1 MHNHHHSIHHSIHVG
16 TAWEPPAPAAADGR
30 VLWSRRFG
38 RPGGLEP
45 GDRVLLV
52 FMQPAVA
59 AEVVV
64 NAVSLPPL
72 PVNAGRWAQDITP
85 LLRDRNELLV
95 TAAAS
100 ISMDGSMDGGMADG
114 GMADGGM
121 ADGDTAHGQRTR
133 GLLPSVFG
141 RVALEIVSANHA
153 TGGSADA

>member
-1 MHNHHHSIHHSIHVG
+1 MHDHHHSIHHSIHLG
-16 TAWEPPAPAAADGR
+16 TAWEPPTPTAADGS
-30 VLWSRRFG
+30 VLWSRHFG

-45 GDRVLLV
+45 DDRVLLV

-85 LLRDRNELLV
+85 LLRDRNELLI

-100 ISMDGSMDGGMADG
+100 ISMDGGMADG
-114 GMADGGM
+114 G
-121 ADGDTAHGQRTR
+121 TAHGQRTR

>member
-1 MHNHHHSIHHSIHVG
+1 MHNHHHSIHHSIHLG
-16 TAWEPPAPAAADGR
+16 TAWELPAPAAAEGR
-30 VLWSRRFG
+30 VLWTRRFG

-52 FMQPAVA
+52 FTQPAVA

-64 NAVSLPPL
+64 NAVVLPPL
-72 PVNAGRWAQDITP
+72 SVNMGRWSEDITP

-100 ISMDGSMDGGMADG
+100 MDGGM
-114 GMADGGM
+114 
-121 ADGDTAHGQRTR
+121 GDSGTASEQQTR

>member
-1 MHNHHHSIHHSIHVG
+1 MPNHHHSIHHSIHLG

-30 VLWSRRFG
+30 GVWMRRFG

-52 FMQPAVA
+52 FTQPAVV

-64 NAVSLPPL
+64 NAVALPPL
-72 PVNAGRWAQDITP
+72 SVNAGRWSEDITP

-100 ISMDGSMDGGMADG
+100 LENGVVDGGM
-114 GMADGGM
+114 
-121 ADGDTAHGQRTR
+121 GDSGTAPGSRTR

-141 RVALEIVSANHA
+141 RVTLEIVSANHA

>member
-1 MHNHHHSIHHSIHVG
+1 MHNHHHSIHHSIHLG
-16 TAWEPPAPAAADGR
+16 TAWELPAPAAADGR
-30 VLWSRRFG
+30 VLWTRRFG

-52 FMQPAVA
+52 FTQPAAA

-64 NAVSLPPL
+64 NAVGLPPL
-72 PVNAGRWAQDITP
+72 SVNAGRWSEDITP

-100 ISMDGSMDGGMADG
+100 LENGVVDSGM
-114 GMADGGM
+114 
-121 ADGDTAHGQRTR
+121 GDRGTAAERQTR

-141 RVALEIVSANHA
+141 RVDLEIVSANR
-153 TGGSADA
+153 TIGGSADA

>member
-1 MHNHHHSIHHSIHVG
+1 MPNHHHSINHSIHLG
-16 TAWEPPAPAAADGR
+16 AAWEPPAPAAADGR
-30 VLWSRRFG
+30 VVWMRRFG

-52 FMQPAVA
+52 FTQPAVV

-64 NAVSLPPL
+64 NAVALPPL
-72 PVNAGRWAQDITP
+72 SVNAGRWSEDITP

-100 ISMDGSMDGGMADG
+100 VDSGMGDSGTAPGS
-114 GMADGGM
+114 
-121 ADGDTAHGQRTR
+121 RTR

>member
-1 MHNHHHSIHHSIHVG
+1 MPNHHHSIHHSIRLG
-16 TAWEPPAPAAADGR
+16 TAWEPPAPAAADGP
-30 VLWSRRFG
+30 VVWMRRFG

-52 FMQPAVA
+52 FTQPAVF

-64 NAVSLPPL
+64 NAVALPPL
-72 PVNAGRWAQDITP
+72 SVNAGRWSEDITP
-85 LLRDRNELLV
+85 LLCDRNELLV

-100 ISMDGSMDGGMADG
+100 LENGVADG
-114 GMADGGM
+114 GM
-121 ADGDTAHGQRTR
+121 GDSGTAPGSRTR
-133 GLLPSVFG
+133 SLLPSVFG

>member
-1 MHNHHHSIHHSIHVG
+1 MHNHHHSIHHSIHLG

-64 NAVSLPPL
+64 NAVSLLPL

-100 ISMDGSMDGGMADG
+100 ISMDGSMDDGMADGMADG
-114 GMADGGM
+114 GM
-121 ADGDTAHGQRTR
+121 AHGQRTR

>member
-1 MHNHHHSIHHSIHVG
+1 MPNHHHSIHHSIHLG
-16 TAWEPPAPAAADGR
+16 TAWEPPAPAAAAGP
-30 VLWSRRFG
+30 VVWMRRFG

-52 FMQPAVA
+52 FTQPAVV
-59 AEVVV
+59 AEVTV
-64 NAVSLPPL
+64 NAVGLRPL
-72 PVNAGRWAQDITP
+72 SVNAGRWSEDITS

-100 ISMDGSMDGGMADG
+100 MDGGM
-114 GMADGGM
+114 
-121 ADGDTAHGQRTR
+121 GDSGTALGQRTR

-141 RVALEIVSANHA
+141 RVSLEIASANHA

>member
-1 MHNHHHSIHHSIHVG
+1 MPNHHHSIHHSIHLG

-30 VLWSRRFG
+30 VVWMRRFG

-100 ISMDGSMDGGMADG
+100 ISMDGSMDGVADVG
-114 GMADGGM
+114 
-121 ADGDTAHGQRTR
+121 TAYGQQTR